1 MPFCS
6 TDKLTLFYNFV
17 WKGVGDLGCLQAGGG
32 GEEEKRVRNVRSD
45 CFEDN
50 FWSKTMSFNYLLP
63 ISPGLCRPDNG
74 CNDKKVTIDKTVVTG
89 DCICY

>member
-1 MPFCS
+1 MAYEGFRV
-6 TDKLTLFYNFV
+6 DV

-32 GEEEKRVRNVRSD
+32 GERKGLETYVATV
-45 CFEDN
+45 FEDN
-50 FWSKTMSFNYLLP
+50 FWSKTMPFNYLLP
-63 ISPGLCRPDNG
+63 ISPGLCIPDNG